1 MRRGRRGFTFI
12 ELLIV
17 VLVLAILA
25 GIGILKYIDL
35 RHRALSAQVVA
46 DVEAIR
52 LAAYTRYYETGAWAP
67 DAGAGIKPAALTPY
81 LSQNF
86 SFSKPEYTL
95 DWENFAP
102 PVPGPTGGLQ
112 VGVVIDAANPRLA
125 RSLALHMGNRA
136 PFIVTGS
143 TITYVLVGPDGRS

>member
-1 MRRGRRGFTFI
+1 MTRGRRGFTFI
-12 ELLIV
+12 ELLVV
-17 VLVLAILA
+17 VLVLSILA

-35 RHRALSAQVVA
+35 RHRALSAQVVG

-67 DAGAGIKPAALTPY
+67 DAGAGVKPVELTPY
-81 LSQNF
+81 MSQNF
-86 SFSKPEYTL
+86 TFTRPEYTL

-102 PVPGPTGGLQ
+102 ANPGPTGAMQ
-112 VGVVIDAANPRLA
+112 VGIVVAASDARLA
-125 RSLALHMGNRA
+125 RSLALHLGTRS
-136 PFIVTGS
+136 PFIVTGA